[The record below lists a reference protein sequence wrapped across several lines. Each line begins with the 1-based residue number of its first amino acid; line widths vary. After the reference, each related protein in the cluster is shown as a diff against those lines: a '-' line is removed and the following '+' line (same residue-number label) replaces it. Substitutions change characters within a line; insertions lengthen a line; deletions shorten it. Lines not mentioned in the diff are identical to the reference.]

1 MSTTEHH
8 VEPLTE
14 PDETG
19 EHHASD
25 LLYVQVAIIL
35 AVLTLA
41 EVATYFVDMGKWLL
55 PVLMVLMVIKFAM
68 VAMFFMHLR
77 FDNKLLSWVFVA
89 GLALAVA
96 VYIVMLT
103 TFEYW
108 QNL

>member
-1 MSTTEHH
+1 MSTTET
-8 VEPLTE
+8 VEPFTE

-19 EHHASD
+19 EHHTSD

-35 AVLTLA
+35 AVITAA
-41 EVATYFVDMGKWLL
+41 EVATYFLDLGSWLL
-55 PVLMVLMVIKFAM
+55 PVILTMMVVKFAM
-68 VAMFFMHLR
+68 VVMFFMHLR

-96 VYIVMLT
+96 VYVATIT

-108 QNL
+108 QSL